1 MTDITIVNG
10 VYKPTY
16 NWGAPSCRASCLII
30 TDSPPFLSLEPGEVP
45 RIHYG
50 KRCSTNFFFT
60 KFSKKPAAS
69 SQWLDQTLPW
79 DHSPEACA
87 EGESH
92 WITYADSSIWRDEN
106 FCIQEWIQKGIPG
119 YPKVPLLLLRYP
131 WSFHRITWDMAS
143 IAPIQF
149 SPWYTRKMSQCL
161 LVKPPCSHPIYR
173 IGNTSN

>member
-1 MTDITIVNG
+1 MGFINPLITGGHHPVEPVVWFLRI
-10 VYKPTY
+10 
-16 NWGAPSCRASCLII
+16 
-30 TDSPPFLSLEPGEVP
+30 PPHFYLWNTWRRSP

-50 KRCSTNFFFT
+50 KRCSTHFFFT

-69 SQWLDQTLPW
+69 SQQLDQTLPW
-79 DHSPEACA
+79 DHSPETCA

-149 SPWYTRKMSQCL
+149 FPM
-161 LVKPPCSHPIYR
+161 IYPENVPMFV
-173 IGNTSN
+173 G